1 MPFLELGNTVINTT
15 FRENKRNVFISF
27 LVRYYPVN
35 TFKENVQFEYEPLAF
50 TQVQYRMIEFVIA
63 AGIQHQF
70 HR

>member
-1 MPFLELGNTVINTT
+1 
-15 FRENKRNVFISF
+15 